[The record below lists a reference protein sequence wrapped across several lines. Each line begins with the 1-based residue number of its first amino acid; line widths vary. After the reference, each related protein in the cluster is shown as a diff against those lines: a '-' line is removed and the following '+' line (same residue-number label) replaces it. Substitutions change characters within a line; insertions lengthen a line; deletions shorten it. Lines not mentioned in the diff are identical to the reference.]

1 MSKSSFY
8 SGTGLTNN
16 DQNAIDGAKNA
27 AEAAQ
32 EAAEAAR
39 DRAVEAE
46 GNAASDAADIASN
59 VSAAQTAA
67 TTATGASQDAVDA
80 RDLTLGYRNAAQAS
94 EGAAE
99 AAQLA
104 AEGARDDAQLAQ
116 GAAESARDTAQGAST
131 TATQALTDFRSHYI
145 GPSATVPTN
154 DGNGNALSDGDM
166 YFDTQQGALFVYN
179 SSTSTFERTTSN
191 TAATQSAAGQMSAAD
206 KTKLDGIDTS
216 ADVTDAT
223 TVEAAGALM
232 DSELTS
238 EASVKAI
245 DQGLATTDGP
255 TFNELN
261 LTTYAD
267 LTPITHPAHAE
278 GRVFYD
284 STHKTLNYYS
294 DITDVAHEIGTEEH
308 IRVYNNSG
316 ATIAKGKPVHFSG
329 NYSANNVDVPTIALA
344 DATSTT
350 SYKSEGLTAGEIAD
364 GSYGWL
370 IVSGMITGIDTSSL
384 TAIGQFFTGITP
396 GAVQTMP
403 PVYPNY
409 PMCIGFCTKIH
420 ATDGVAIVAQQN
432 HSIKS
437 FRVQMD
443 QHIGGDLTI
452 DGNLNV
458 TGTTTT
464 TSTSDVTAG
473 APFYRANEGNAIGE
487 AGTTFTGT
495 GLDDAFFAG
504 HFTGTAPTT
513 YYVKIDS
520 VGTPDT
526 FAVSTDNFATTIS
539 TGNAITGSEQMI
551 HSADNISVTFGAT
564 TGHTLN
570 DVWTGTA
577 SPTNVDSGFFTNF
590 NTGTSGT
597 GYTHTG
603 FFYDASEAKW
613 TLLNEYDPVP
623 AGTIDLADASVVY
636 GTLKASSFEG
646 DLLGNLSGP
655 TSVSGTLTVNSNSD
669 LNGSVNINSTVS
681 TEHHLTMVGPTGLD
695 TLGNTSLT
703 SGDIIMQ
710 GGAIRFA
717 TGILGLQ
724 NVDGQLQT
732 FISSYATAGDHTEID
747 KNGIYTPI
755 YNCDAT
761 QGLRWDTPTGQTPW
775 GGPTWV
781 RHEGNTQ
788 SGTSTYQIINLP
800 RDHSGTLQTQG
811 RSIAM
816 ALILG

>member
-1 MSKSSFY
+1 MSSSFY

-16 DQNAIDGAKNA
+16 DQNAIDGAKS
-27 AEAAQ
+27 
-32 EAAEAAR
+32 AAEAAR
-39 DRAVEAE
+39 D
-46 GNAASDAADIASN
+46 AAQ
-59 VSAAQTAA
+59 AAQTAA
-67 TTATGASQDAVDA
+67 EAASSSVTANAATTASDAATSTAARTAAEAA
-80 RDLTLGYRNAAQAS
+80 RDLAEQYRDTAETHKNDAASSASNAATS

-99 AAQLA
+99 TAQTNAAA
-104 AEGARDDAQLAQ
+104 ARDTAVTAQQ
-116 GAAESARDTAQGAST
+116 QAESARDTANTARDSAVSSLETMRETFLGAS
-131 TATQALTDFRSHYI
+131 ANA
-145 GPSATVPTN
+145 PTV
-154 DGNGNALSDGDM
+154 DGNGVALGASQAGAV
-166 YFDTQQGALFVYN
+166 YFN
-179 SSTSTFERTTSN
+179 TSN
-191 TAATQSAAGQMSAAD
+191 TTAYIWDGTQFNQATQSLSSVANATDNGFMSSAD
-206 KTKLDGIDTS
+206 KVKLDAIDAS

-232 DSELTS
+232 DSELTN
-238 EASVKAI
+238 EAAVKAL
-245 DQGLATTDGP
+245 DQSLATTDAP

-267 LTPITHPAHAE
+267 LTPITHPAHTE

-329 NYSANNVDVPTIALA
+329 NHSANNVDVPTIALA

-350 SYKSEGLTAGEIAD
+350 SYKSEGLTAGEIAN

-396 GAVQTMP
+396 GAIQTMP

-420 ATDGVAIVAQQN
+420 ATDGVAIIAQQN

-473 APFYRANEGNAIGE
+473 APMYRINEGNAIGE
-487 AGTTFTGT
+487 AGTDASGVT

-504 HFTGTAPTT
+504 HFTGTSPTT

-570 DVWTGTA
+570 DVWKGTA
-577 SPTNVDSGFFTNF
+577 RRTDVDTGFWTNR
-590 NTGTSGT
+590 NTGTTGV
-597 GYTHTG
+597 GYTHMG
-603 FFYDASEAKW
+603 LWFDSDQQKW
-613 TLLNEYDPVP
+613 NLVDEYDPVP
-623 AGTIDLADASVVY
+623 AGVININDASY
-636 GTLKASSFEG
+636 STATLVANLEGNVTGGITAPVGNTSSF
-646 DLLGNLSGP
+646 D
-655 TSVSGTLTVNSNSD
+655 TLTVNSFSNTSGTF
-669 LNGSVNINSTVS
+669 NGSTVGDHFGIVRLNNSNSRLIYEGATDDANETSVWAEDPTQDNNIYV
-681 TEHHLTMVGPTGLD
+681 P
-695 TLGNTSLT
+695 NTSGVLET
-703 SGDIIMQ
+703 
-710 GGAIRFA
+710 
-717 TGILGLQ
+717 
-724 NVDGQLQT
+724 
-732 FISSYATAGDHTEID
+732 
-747 KNGIYTPI
+747 K
-755 YNCDAT
+755 
-761 QGLRWDTPTGQTPW
+761 
-775 GGPTWV
+775 
-781 RHEGNTQ
+781 
-788 SGTSTYQIINLP
+788 
-800 RDHSGTLQTQG
+800 G

-816 ALILG
+816 SIILG

>member
-1 MSKSSFY
+1 
-8 SGTGLTNN
+8 
-16 DQNAIDGAKNA
+16 
-27 AEAAQ
+27 
-32 EAAEAAR
+32 
-39 DRAVEAE
+39 
-46 GNAASDAADIASN
+46 
-59 VSAAQTAA
+59 
-67 TTATGASQDAVDA
+67 
-80 RDLTLGYRNAAQAS
+80 
-94 EGAAE
+94 
-99 AAQLA
+99 
-104 AEGARDDAQLAQ
+104 
-116 GAAESARDTAQGAST
+116 
-131 TATQALTDFRSHYI
+131 
-145 GPSATVPTN
+145 
-154 DGNGNALSDGDM
+154 
-166 YFDTQQGALFVYN
+166 
-179 SSTSTFERTTSN
+179 
-191 TAATQSAAGQMSAAD
+191 
-206 KTKLDGIDTS
+206 
-216 ADVTDAT
+216 
-223 TVEAAGALM
+223 
-232 DSELTS
+232 
-238 EASVKAI
+238 
-245 DQGLATTDGP
+245 
-255 TFNELN
+255 
-261 LTTYAD
+261 
-267 LTPITHPAHAE
+267 
-278 GRVFYD
+278 
-284 STHKTLNYYS
+284 
-294 DITDVAHEIGTEEH
+294 
-308 IRVYNNSG
+308 
-316 ATIAKGKPVHFSG
+316 
-329 NYSANNVDVPTIALA
+329 
-344 DATSTT
+344 
-350 SYKSEGLTAGEIAD
+350 
-364 GSYGWL
+364 
-370 IVSGMITGIDTSSL
+370 
-384 TAIGQFFTGITP
+384 
-396 GAVQTMP
+396 
-403 PVYPNY
+403 
-409 PMCIGFCTKIH
+409 
-420 ATDGVAIVAQQN
+420 
-432 HSIKS
+432 
-437 FRVQMD
+437 
-443 QHIGGDLTI
+443 
-452 DGNLNV
+452 
-458 TGTTTT
+458 
-464 TSTSDVTAG
+464 
-473 APFYRANEGNAIGE
+473 
-487 AGTTFTGT
+487 
-495 GLDDAFFAG
+495 
-504 HFTGTAPTT
+504 
-513 YYVKIDS
+513 VKIDS